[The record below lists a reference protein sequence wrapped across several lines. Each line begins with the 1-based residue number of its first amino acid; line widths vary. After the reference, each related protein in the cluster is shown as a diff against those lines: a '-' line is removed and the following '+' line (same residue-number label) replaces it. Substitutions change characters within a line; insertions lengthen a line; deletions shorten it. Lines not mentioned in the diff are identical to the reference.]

1 VKVCC
6 PTLSKE
12 LALLRTG
19 VLVLV
24 VLLVGSAAR
33 SDAQAPPQ
41 HATDVTRAEFMTV
54 LKSMN
59 PDGVSDQQLKVVDLG
74 AYNVAV
80 GILHRS
86 GKAKQTAIAHSLV
99 TEIYYVVAGSGTF
112 VTGGVM
118 NEPAAAAAD
127 GTVVKVLVGP
137 STTGATIRDGQSRRI
152 GPGDVI
158 IVPPGV
164 AHWFSAIE
172 EDLDYLVFRVDSEKV
187 LPAGYVHPLLKK

>member
-1 VKVCC
+1 MRLAVFVVGVCS
-6 PTLSKE
+6 L
-12 LALLRTG
+12 LAWAMPAAAQ
-19 VLVLV
+19 
-24 VLLVGSAAR
+24 SAT
-33 SDAQAPPQ
+33 PPSV
-41 HATDVTRAEFMTV
+41 ATDVTRADFMTV

-59 PDGVSDQQLKVVDLG
+59 PDGVSDQQIRVVDIG
-74 AYNVAV
+74 GYNVAV

-86 GKAKQTAIAHSLV
+86 GKAKQTAIAHSEI
-99 TEIYYVVAGSGTF
+99 TEIYYVINGAGTF
-112 VTGGVM
+112 VTGGTMAGATPV
-118 NEPAAAAAD
+118 AAD

-137 STTGATIRDGQSRRI
+137 STTGPAIAGGQSRRI

-172 EDLDYLVFRVDSEKV
+172 SDLDYLVFRVDPGHV

>member
-1 VKVCC
+1 MR
-6 PTLSKE
+6 PI
-12 LALLRTG
+12 ALVSVISLW
-19 VLVLV
+19 
-24 VLLVGSAAR
+24 SAAAPLAF
-33 SDAQAPPQ
+33 AQSPPPTE
-41 HATDVTRAEFMTV
+41 ATDVTRADFMMV

-59 PDGVSDQQLKVVDLG
+59 PDGVSDQQIKVVDIG

-86 GKAKQTAIAHSLV
+86 GKAKQTAIAHGEI
-99 TEIYYVVAGSGTF
+99 TEIYYVISGAGTF
-112 VTGGVM
+112 VTGGTM
-118 NEPAAAAAD
+118 PNAAVAAPD
-127 GTVVKVLVGP
+127 GSVVKVLVGP
-137 STTGATIRDGQSRRI
+137 STTGATIAGGQSRRI

-172 EDLDYLVFRVDSEKV
+172 SDLDYLVFRVDPKHV